1 MRPFELQPLIC
12 ERSFQDHEK
21 QQKNAMRKN
30 SGDRGFSAA
39 VQHRR
44 VHASLGPYDVVH
56 DTLVVDADCCVV
68 CCCWTQASG
77 DFDNMRAE
85 KLHANLRHGRSP
97 AKLSKRQQK
106 CTVYDTKSKVG
117 TKSGFMSAMSF
128 VSVLVTLTGSLFLI
142 SYAVVST
149 AIANANSQ

>member
-1 MRPFELQPLIC
+1 
-12 ERSFQDHEK
+12 
-21 QQKNAMRKN
+21 MRKN

-44 VHASLGPYDVVH
+44 
-56 DTLVVDADCCVV
+56 
-68 CCCWTQASG
+68 ASG
-77 DFDNMRAE
+77 DFEHARAE
-85 KLHANLRHGRSP
+85 KLHANLRHGRGP
-97 AKLSKRQQK
+97 TKLSKRQQQ
-106 CTVYDTKSKVG
+106 CTVYDTKMGKGGEMGS
-117 TKSGFMSAMSF
+117 MSAMSF